1 MSSSSL
7 PQTPPDLPVEA
18 PSTTSPNDLSL
29 IQAPASLPLPPPP
42 PPPSHQHLHQH
53 IYPSA
58 PSTQEEHRDN
68 WIILATG

>member
-7 PQTPPDLPVEA
+7 PQTPPDLSLEA
-18 PSTTSPNDLSL
+18 PSTTSPNDLPL
-29 IQAPASLPLPPPP
+29 IQAPAPVPPPP
-42 PPPSHQHLHQH
+42 APSHQHLHQH

-58 PSTQEEHRDN
+58 PSTQEEQRDN

>member
-18 PSTTSPNDLSL
+18 PSATSLNDLSL
-29 IQAPASLPLPPPP
+29 IQAPAPPA
-42 PPPSHQHLHQH
+42 PSHQHIHQH

-58 PSTQEEHRDN
+58 PSTQEEQRDN